1 MISMKAKYA
10 IHALVCMASRPPETS
25 FVAWKIAQVEN
36 IPQKFLEEILLDL
49 RKEGILRS
57 KTGKSG
63 GYFLQVAPANVKLTH
78 IFQAINDPLVTNARL
93 NSGDRFNADRQDL
106 IDPIRARLAAAQNRV
121 LESITLA
128 DLVQIRQEQLM
139 QTLNSLDFQI

>member
-10 IHALVCMASRPPETS
+10 IQALVCIASRPPDTS

-57 KTGKSG
+57 KTGKCG
-63 GYFLQVAPANVKLTH
+63 GYFLQVAPANVKLTN
-78 IFQAINDPLVTNARL
+78 IFQAINDPLVTNARF
-93 NSGDRFNADRQDL
+93 DRFSQDKPDL
-106 IDPIRARLAAAQNRV
+106 IETIRVRLAEAQHRV
-121 LESITLA
+121 MESITLA
-128 DLVQIRQEQLM
+128 DLVQMRQEQLM
-139 QTLNSLDFQI
+139 QTVETMDFQI

>member
-1 MISMKAKYA
+1 MISMKATYA
-10 IHALVCMASRPPETS
+10 IQALVCMASRPSDTA

-63 GYFLQVAPANVKLTH
+63 GYYLQRKPEDVRLKDILN
-78 IFQAINDPLVTNARL
+78 AINDPLAINARIQ
-93 NSGDRFNADRQDL
+93 SSDRAGEQRPDL
-106 IDPIRARLAAAQNRV
+106 IGSIRTKIAEAQNTV
-121 LESITLA
+121 LDGITLA
-128 DLVQIRQEQLM
+128 DLVKIRQEQLM
-139 QTLNSLDFQI
+139 QTVESLDFQI